1 MADNLSINIVANTQ
15 KASDE
20 IQLLNAQIRATTSEV
35 KKLATEANKDPLALP
50 KFRAANAE
58 LTKLKQTYTDLQK
71 TTHRAKE
78 ETEGF
83 GEELLH
89 LAHGNRPVARLL
101 REFGDLGGGI
111 ENTLGILGRFV
122 GGFTGGLIGIGA
134 AKAWDVISEK
144 IDETSKKLTEF
155 KNLGAEIG
163 VTPIAAQAAG
173 EISRGI
179 SEDAQAG
186 IDFMKAMGAEIE
198 KARQAAGQPLGIAGR
213 QGPAARA
220 QPRVLRGS
228 DAPEQ
233 FTAGAG
239 HVVQTLRGGQEAAS
253 DLNKVWEQ
261 LTKTVTAFPSSTEGT
276 LQTMLQFNKN
286 LVELSKVA
294 DPQRFNLFTKGHGF
308 GPGEAAL
315 KQAEAEIAKLEK
327 QIAELQTK
335 AHAATQQNISDND
348 RLIASQN
355 KLGDAVEESWSKL
368 TGGTVN
374 SRIAINEF
382 LADLITAYDE
392 FEANLRGGFANNA
405 DAFKLAF
412 IDPVLAAWNP
422 FLDSL
427 KSAWDVFSGNLI
439 SSAKAA
445 ANAISSMWNAQ
456 APSSIFTPVPAP
468 GMASGGYVRG
478 PGSGTSDS
486 ILARLSAGEFVVNSA
501 SVRRLG
507 TSFLSGL
514 NGYAAG
520 GLVGIPRF
528 AGGGLVSAGGGT
540 PVHLHL
546 GGQSF
551 ALSGHDN
558 VVGAL
563 VAEAARQQT
572 RSAGVKPSWFG
583 GRAGG
588 H

>member
-1 MADNLSINIVANTQ
+1 MPDNLAVNIEIAVKNKTELDLT
-15 KASDE
+15 ASK
-20 IQLLNAQIRATTSEV
+20 IRGLQRDI
-35 KKLATEANKDPLALP
+35 KKLADEGNKDPMAIP
-50 KFRAANAE
+50 KLKAANAE
-58 LTKLKQTYTDLQK
+58 LLKLNKTVVDLQK
-71 TTHRAKE
+71 TMHRGKE
-78 ETEGF
+78 ESEGLF
-83 GEELLH
+83 ESIAH
-89 LAHGNRPVARLL
+89 SAHGNRPIVRLL
-101 REFGDLGGGI
+101 REFGNLGGGI

-122 GGFTGGLIGIGA
+122 GGFTGGIVGIAA

-163 VTPIAAQAAG
+163 VKPIAAQAAG

-179 SEDAQAG
+179 GEDAQAG

-198 KARQAAGQPLGIAGR
+198 KARQAAGQPLGVAGR

-276 LQTMLQFNKN
+276 LQTMLQFNRN

-308 GPGEAAL
+308 GPGETAL
-315 KQAEAEIAKLEK
+315 KEAEAQIVTLEK
-327 QIAELQTK
+327 QIADLQNK
-335 AHAATQQNISDND
+335 SHAATDKNISDND

-382 LADLITAYDE
+382 LADLIDTYDK
-392 FEANLRGGFANNA
+392 FEADLRGGWANNA
-405 DAFKLAF
+405 EAFKLAF
-412 IDPVLAAWNP
+412 IDPVLAAWSP

-427 KSAWDVFSGNLI
+427 TSAWDVFSGNLI
-439 SSAKAA
+439 TAAKNAA
-445 ANAISSMWNAQ
+445 SAISSMWNAP
-456 APSSIFTPVPAP
+456 APSSIFTPVAAP
-468 GMASGGYVRG
+468 GMASGGFVRG

-514 NGYAAG
+514 NGFATG

-558 VVGAL
+558 VVSAL
-563 VAEAARQQT
+563 VSEAARQQT